1 MSSGFYRTVWRA
13 VPNTTLCRPP
23 FSLVP
28 PLIAANDEH
37 ERALDLLDDGYRL
50 ENFRAAASD
59 DRYHMVPP
67 VWSALAVNPNHQAP
81 LPVEWQ
87 AGREKGVRITK
98 RKRSNGEFTTSSR
111 TYALHVSNSQ
121 AQAEA
126 TPSLSQGLSQDPPQ
140 DDFVM

>member
-1 MSSGFYRTVWRA
+1 M
-13 VPNTTLCRPP
+13 PNTTLCRPP

-28 PLIAANDEH
+28 ALIAANDEH
-37 ERALDLLDDGYRL
+37 ERAVDLLDDGYRL

-87 AGREKGVRITK
+87 AGRKKGVRITK
-98 RKRSNGEFTTSSR
+98 RKKSNGEVAMSSR
-111 TYALHVSNSQ
+111 TCALHVSNSQ
-121 AQAEA
+121 AKAEA
-126 TPSLSQGLSQDPPQ
+126 TPSLSQGLIL
-140 DDFVM
+140 